1 MQPPST
7 STSALASGPYTAV
20 VGNPLPHARNGTP
33 TSDDQIAGDLRRVLA
48 IQALRAFLYGF
59 ASVLLGVT
67 LASTGLSDAQVGL
80 VFTAILIGM
89 AVTSALVGFGAHR
102 LGWRRAYGLLLL
114 VMGCAGAVFAVTA
127 NPIALII
134 AALTGTLSTD
144 PNESGPITSLEQGMI
159 GQAPA
164 GVRLKVF
171 GRYNAIAYLAGA
183 LGALSAG
190 LPSLL
195 RRAGLPLPAD
205 RWFFLIFPVVAIP
218 CAILAT
224 RLSDAVETQPVAGNV
239 TRSALKSSRRT
250 VVKLSA
256 LFSMD
261 SFAGGFVVQA
271 FVVFWFGRRFGAS
284 TDTMAL
290 VFFVSGLL
298 QAGSSIIAARVGER
312 FGLLNTMVF
321 THLPSNLL
329 LILVPFAPTL
339 GSAIAVWWARVA
351 LSQMDVPA
359 RQAYVVAMVDPD
371 ERVAAAAFTNTARY
385 VSRPI
390 GPALSGALMQA
401 VSIGSPFIV
410 AGAIKSMYDTAIYFT
425 FRRVRL
431 PDSDEN

>member
-1 MQPPST
+1 
-7 STSALASGPYTAV
+7 V
-20 VGNPLPHARNGTP
+20 
-33 TSDDQIAGDLRRVLA
+33 DDQQIGADLRRVLA

-67 LASTGLSDAQVGL
+67 LAASGLSDAQVGL
-80 VFTAILIGM
+80 VFTAILVGM
-89 AVTSALVGFGAHR
+89 ALTSTMVGVGAHR
-102 LGWRRAYGLLLL
+102 LGWRRSYGLLLL
-114 VMGCAGAVFAVTA
+114 VMGCAGAVFAVTS
-127 NPIALII
+127 NPVALIV

-164 GVRLKVF
+164 EVRLQVF
-171 GRYNAIAYLAGA
+171 GRYNAIAYLSGAVGA
-183 LGALSAG
+183 LAAG
-190 LPSLL
+190 VPSLIG
-195 RRAGLPLPAD
+195 RGGLSVPSE

-224 RLSDAVETQPVAGNV
+224 RLSEGVETQPVTEGRA
-239 TRSALKSSRRT
+239 RSVLTNSRRT
-250 VVKLSA
+250 VVKLSV
-256 LFSMD
+256 LFSVD

-271 FVVFWFGRRFGAS
+271 FVVFWFGRKFGAS
-284 TDTMAL
+284 TDTMAV
-290 VFFVSGLL
+290 VFFISGLL
-298 QAGSSIIAARVGER
+298 QAGSSIIAARVGKR

-329 LILVPFAPTL
+329 LVLVPFAPTL
-339 GSAIAVWWARVA
+339 TSAIVVWWARVA

-359 RQAYVVAMVDPD
+359 RQAYVVAMVAPE

-410 AGAIKSMYDTAIYFT
+410 AGTIKAVYDAAIFFT

-431 PDSDEN
+431 PEANDV

>member
-1 MQPPST
+1 LT
-7 STSALASGPYTAV
+7 
-20 VGNPLPHARNGTP
+20 
-33 TSDDQIAGDLRRVLA
+33 DDRIAADLRRVLA
-48 IQALRAFLYGF
+48 IQAMRAFLYGF

-80 VFTAILIGM
+80 VFTAILVGM
-89 AVTSALVGFGAHR
+89 ALISALIGAGAHR
-102 LGWRRAYGLLLL
+102 LGWRRSYGLLLL

-127 NPIALII
+127 NPIALIV

-164 GVRLKVF
+164 DVRLHVF

-183 LGALSAG
+183 VGALSAG

-195 RRAGLPLPAD
+195 RRGGLSVPAD
-205 RWFFLIFPVVAIP
+205 RWFFLIFPIVAIP
-218 CAILAT
+218 CAIIAT
-224 RLSDAVETQPVAGNV
+224 RLSDAVESQPVSETGA
-239 TRSALKSSRRT
+239 RSALGSSRRT
-250 VVKLSA
+250 VIKLSV

-298 QAGSSIIAARVGER
+298 QAGSSIIAATLGKR

-321 THLPSNLL
+321 THLPSNVL
-329 LILVPFAPTL
+329 LILVPFAPTFPL
-339 GSAIAVWWARVA
+339 AVAVWWARVA

-410 AGAIKSMYDTAIYFT
+410 AGSIKAVYDMAIYLT
-425 FRRVRL
+425 FRRVRV
-431 PDSDEN
+431 PQAPEA

>member
-1 MQPPST
+1 MRSDQM
-7 STSALASGPYTAV
+7 TA
-20 VGNPLPHARNGTP
+20 
-33 TSDDQIAGDLRRVLA
+33 DLRRVLA

-67 LASTGLSDAQVGL
+67 LAASGLSDVQVGL

-89 AVTSALVGFGAHR
+89 AIVSTFVGLWAHR
-102 LGWRRAYGLLLL
+102 VGPRRAYVLLLL

-127 NPIALII
+127 NPVALVV

-164 GVRLKVF
+164 QTRIRVF
-171 GRYNAIAYLAGA
+171 GRYNAVAYLAGA
-183 LGALSAG
+183 VGALAAG

-195 RRAGLPLPAD
+195 RHAGWTVPSD
-205 RWFFLIFPVVAIP
+205 RWFFFLFP
-218 CAILAT
+218 ILAAPCVILAM
-224 RLSDAVETQPVAGNV
+224 RLSERVEAEVGGSDE
-239 TRSALKSSRRT
+239 TRSVLTSSRRT
-250 VVKLSA
+250 VIKLAA
-256 LFSMD
+256 LFSLD

-271 FVVFWFGRRFGAS
+271 FVVFWFGRKFGAS
-284 TDTMAL
+284 AELMGL

-298 QAGSSIIAARVGER
+298 QAASSIASARVAQR

-329 LILVPFAPTL
+329 LVLVPLVPTLPLAILV
-339 GSAIAVWWARVA
+339 WWSRVA

-359 RQAYVVAMVDPD
+359 RQAYVVAMVEPQ

-390 GPALSGALMQA
+390 GPALAGSLMQA
-401 VSIGSPFIV
+401 VSIGSPFFV
-410 AGAIKSMYDTAIYFT
+410 AGTIKAVYDVVIFLT

-431 PDSDEN
+431 PDGSK

>member
-1 MQPPST
+1 
-7 STSALASGPYTAV
+7 L
-20 VGNPLPHARNGTP
+20 NEER
-33 TSDDQIAGDLRRVLA
+33 IAADLRRVLA

-80 VFTAILIGM
+80 VFTAILVGM
-89 AVTSALVGFGAHR
+89 AFTSALVGAGAHR
-102 LGWRRAYGLLLL
+102 LGWRRSYVLLLL
-114 VMGCAGAVFAVTA
+114 VMGCAWAVFAVTA
-127 NPIALII
+127 APVALII

-164 GVRLKVF
+164 RTRLRVF

-183 LGALSAG
+183 VGALSAG
-190 LPSLL
+190 LPSLI
-195 RRAGLPLPAD
+195 RNAGAPVPAD
-205 RWFFLIFPVVAIP
+205 RWFFLVFPVVAIP
-218 CAILAT
+218 CAILAS
-224 RLSDAVETQPVAGNV
+224 RLTDAVETQVH
-239 TRSALKSSRRT
+239 SARGSRPALTASRRT
-250 VVKLSA
+250 VVKLSV

-261 SFAGGFVVQA
+261 SFAGGFIVQA

-284 TDTMAL
+284 TDTMAV

-298 QAGSSIIAARVGER
+298 QAASSIVAARVGQR

-329 LILVPFAPTL
+329 LILVPIAPTL
-339 GSAIAVWWARVA
+339 PVAVVVWWARVA

-359 RQAYVVAMVDPD
+359 RQAYVAAMVAPD

-385 VSRPI
+385 VSRPV

-401 VSIGSPFIV
+401 VSIGSPFFV
-410 AGAIKSMYDTAIYFT
+410 AGSIKAVYDIAIYVS

-431 PDSDEN
+431 PDAAQA